1 MNNKNVTPIRTRIAN
16 ALMNTVTIG
25 LVLTFSIGLVSLV
38 VHMIQHGPAQF

>member
-1 MNNKNVTPIRTRIAN
+1 MNNKNVTPISTRITN
-16 ALMNTVTIG
+16 AVTNLITIG

>member
-1 MNNKNVTPIRTRIAN
+1 MNNRNVTPIRTRIAN
-16 ALMNTVTIG
+16 AVENLITIG